1 MNSLRLEFSVIYIG
15 CTASTAY
22 RCNFR
27 KWQLERSCSTS
38 SWRGCQRVACCQ
50 QSVLLYLWDSIVDYY
65 CFYILLI
72 ILLIIFF
79 FVLRVFFWSAV
90 DFFNQVNLLYG
101 TLTEF
106 CTPDNCPTMTA
117 GPKYASLLSFAW
129 LCIFIC
135 YVHLCTSLFW
145 GNAFIM
151 QKLNVQNTHV
161 SVSFLC

>member
-1 MNSLRLEFSVIYIG
+1 MYEALAYCFVSYDLMILVLITFFKKILVDRNQKTFRPKKSAPSGSKVCNLLLLDEMNSLRLEFSVIYIG

-79 FVLRVFFWSAV
+79 FCFACFFLISCG
-90 DFFNQVNLLYG
+90 FF
-101 TLTEF
+101 
-106 CTPDNCPTMTA
+106 
-117 GPKYASLLSFAW
+117 
-129 LCIFIC
+129 
-135 YVHLCTSLFW
+135 
-145 GNAFIM
+145 
-151 QKLNVQNTHV
+151 
-161 SVSFLC
+161 